1 MLKMEQLDL
10 QQILKETRD
19 SVRNGHTIEK
29 LEEWK
34 IQLKELDKEEKQ
46 SLKYAIQILEEVIKL
61 KKDKNKTPRNIFK
74 QTFLFLFFISLLF
87 GAYASIN
94 YKING
99 ETKFSVGENQT
110 LVSNVLRG
118 IDQVLLE
125 ESISFRTLITN
136 EEIFSLYRAN
146 SNKSFSNVSSDFNGA
161 LVHQMSQSTNPY
173 GIEEMWWDKE
183 DQLIHFAINHEPFTS
198 RSNTFRGS
206 LQIVSNNKT
215 LKPNDENFT
224 LCEGNNFVDC
234 IDGDFYTFG
243 DIEAQSIYAN
253 ENVYAEGSID
263 SESGIGVPT
272 INAINI
278 STDNLNADLIQ
289 AILGKFTN
297 IAVDNINADLL
308 WITDIVVDNLE
319 VTDLNTGG
327 NAGTDLCVDT
337 NDVLCRCGSCA

>member
-1 MLKMEQLDL
+1 MEQLDL

-19 SVRNGHTIEK
+19 SIRNGHKIEQ
-29 LEEWK
+29 LEIWK
-34 IQLKELDKEEKQ
+34 KQLKEIEDRDDKQ

-61 KKDKNKTPRNIFK
+61 KKEKNKTPRNKFK
-74 QTFLFLFFISLLF
+74 QVFLFLFFTSLLF
-87 GAYASIN
+87 GVCASIN

-99 ETKFSVGENQT
+99 ETKFSVGENET
-110 LVSNVLRG
+110 LVANLLRG
-118 IDQVLLE
+118 IEQVQLE
-125 ESISFRTLITN
+125 ESISFRTLLTN

-146 SNKSFSNVSSDFNGA
+146 SNESFSNISSYFDGA
-161 LVHQMSQSTNPY
+161 LIHQMSQIQNIY
-173 GIEEMWWDKE
+173 GVEELWWDKPT
-183 DQLIHFAINHEPFTS
+183 QAIHFAINHEEFTPTS
-198 RSNTFRGS
+198 HTFRGS
-206 LQIVSNNKT
+206 LQIVSNNLT
-215 LKPNDENFT
+215 LKPNDGNFT
-224 LCEGNNFVDC
+224 LCEGNNYVDC

-319 VTDLNTGG
+319 VTDLITGG
-327 NAGTDLCVDT
+327 NAGTELCVGAD
-337 NDVLCRCGSCA
+337 DVLCICGSCA

>member
-1 MLKMEQLDL
+1 MEQLDL

-19 SVRNGHTIEK
+19 SIRNGHKIEQ
-29 LEEWK
+29 LEIWK
-34 IQLKELDKEEKQ
+34 NQLKEIENKEDKQ

-61 KKDKNKTPRNIFK
+61 KREKNKTPRNRFK
-74 QTFLFLFFISLLF
+74 QAFLFLFFISLLF
-87 GAYASIN
+87 GVYATIN

-99 ETKFSVGENQT
+99 DTKLSVGENET
-110 LVSNVLRG
+110 IISNILRG
-118 IDQVLLE
+118 ESPIKISEGITFIGE
-125 ESISFRTLITN
+125 EGDNLFGIYRSIPARYYNSVPDVFNNTLIH
-136 EEIFSLYRAN
+136 EITQLNNQY
-146 SNKSFSNVSSDFNGA
+146 V
-161 LVHQMSQSTNPY
+161 
-173 GIEEMWWDKE
+173 IEECWWNNE
-183 DQLIHFAINHEPFTS
+183 TNTMRFCINAGAVQRATTI
-198 RSNTFRGS
+198 RRS
-206 LQIVSNNKT
+206 LQIVGNKT
-215 LKPNDENFT
+215 VKPNDENFT
-224 LCEGNNFVDC
+224 LCEGANYVDC
-234 IDGDFYTFG
+234 ATDITGADLFIQD

-263 SESGIGVPT
+263 SESGIGVPV
-272 INAINI
+272 INAINV

-327 NAGTDLCVDT
+327 NAGTELCVDS